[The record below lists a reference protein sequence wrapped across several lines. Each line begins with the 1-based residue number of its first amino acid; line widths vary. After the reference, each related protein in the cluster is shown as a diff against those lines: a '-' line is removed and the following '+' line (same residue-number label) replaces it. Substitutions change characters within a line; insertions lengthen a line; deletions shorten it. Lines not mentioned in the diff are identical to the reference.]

1 MQSDDQF
8 RRAFD
13 AATVRMTAWADRHRD
28 VATIDHERSQDF
40 YRLSVT
46 PLAQNACA
54 VEVMLHRPTQT
65 YDLQIAEDMWEGLP
79 APDLEMFVPLLDAIV
94 SGHVVLRR
102 HRAAG
107 SGMLLKIETLVMSDT
122 RAPLTFTRI
131 TDLGQALPM
140 GDAIAQDQHA
150 VPYRRD

>member
-1 MQSDDQF
+1 MQSDDQY

-13 AATVRMTAWADRHRD
+13 AAAVRMTAWADRHRD
-28 VATIDHERSQDF
+28 AATIDHERAPDF
-40 YRLSVT
+40 FRLSVT

-79 APDLEMFVPLLDAIV
+79 APDLDMFISLLDAIV
-94 SGHVVLRR
+94 AGRVVLRR

-107 SGMLLKIETLVMSDT
+107 SGVLLKVETLVMT
-122 RAPLTFTRI
+122 EAQPPLTFTRI
-131 TDLGQALPM
+131 TDLGQALPL
-140 GDAIAQDQHA
+140 GNAIAQDQHA